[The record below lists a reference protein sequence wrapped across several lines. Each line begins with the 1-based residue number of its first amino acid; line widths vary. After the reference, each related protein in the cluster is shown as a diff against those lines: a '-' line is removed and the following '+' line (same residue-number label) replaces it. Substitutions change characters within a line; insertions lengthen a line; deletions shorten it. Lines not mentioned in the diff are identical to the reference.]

1 MIANFYKKHKE
12 RFSYYDSITGMS
24 KILRRYFVL
33 NSFDGALTI
42 FGVLIGT
49 YVLNTTD
56 PITVIK
62 LGLATTIAVGVSGIW
77 GSFFTEMAERKREL
91 REIEKAVH
99 RKLDNTEIK
108 EAYDFASVI
117 TAIVDGASP
126 FFAALFVLAPFFFVP
141 LIIDIQTAY
150 YASFALSMCVFFL
163 LGAFLGKLSDES
175 MWKTGLKLVGAGI
188 VALIIIG
195 ALGVE

>member
-1 MIANFYKKHKE
+1 MISFIKKHRRKL
-12 RFSYYDSITGMS
+12 SYYDEITGMS

-33 NSFDGALTI
+33 NAFDGALTI
-42 FGVLIGT
+42 FGVLIGA
-49 YVLNTTD
+49 YIAKTTD
-56 PITVIK
+56 PSFIIK
-62 LGLATTIAVGVSGIW
+62 VGLATTIAIGVSGVW

-117 TAIVDGASP
+117 TAIVDGGSP
-126 FFAALFVLAPFFFVP
+126 FIAALFVLTPFFLSP
-141 LIIDIQTAY
+141 IILDIQTAY
-150 YASFALSMCVFFL
+150 YSSFGLAMIVFFL

-175 MWKTGLKLVGAGI
+175 VWITGLKLVGAGI
-188 VALIIIG
+188 VALILISIIG
-195 ALGVE
+195 VE